1 MDNSKFIWPVTVVL
15 SSTILAGS
23 FYFVQ
28 QNKAISIEKQQQEQ
42 LQLEREKTKVE
53 NEKISIEKEMK
64 QKEYVSKRKKDCL
77 EIYASE

>member
-28 QNKAISIEKQQQEQ
+28 QNKAISIEKQRNFEIF
-42 LQLEREKTKVE
+42 E
-53 NEKISIEKEMK
+53 NHKNK
-64 QKEYVSKRKKDCL
+64 L
-77 EIYASE
+77 G